1 MRIPFYSHS
10 TWRRSTKQKSESVQR
25 AGRRIPS
32 DSAKKRAKTR
42 RNAGKINIW
51 EEIDRWKTVKEDNSL
66 QSNAEVARFLID
78 QYYAVQP
85 VSVSPSTVNAVSAP
99 MMSTPGPNKETLQK
113 ISAPEVSEISM
124 DSDCSIKV
132 GSTTLTGMSAI
143 EDSGSD
149 STDGYSGVPKM
160 KEEKRKSVKKMS
172 ESFIYPF
179 EENKLRSETLT

>member
-124 DSDCSIKV
+124 DSDCR
-132 GSTTLTGMSAI
+132 
-143 EDSGSD
+143 
-149 STDGYSGVPKM
+149 